1 MIMAIDVAS
10 VAVVVVTVLLV
21 AVMVVTSDYGQ
32 RCC

>member
-10 VAVVVVTVLLV
+10 VAVVVVTGLLV
-21 AVMVVTSDYGQ
+21 AVMVVTSDCGQ